1 VTCGAAKHGTAY
13 AWRWHECRCPEAVQA
28 HYRQGKEYR
37 KKVYLNG
44 GENLR
49 VPNVG
54 ALRRKQA
61 LAFMGWTEEEVGRQM
76 GVPQP
81 PRPRQRGRIRNVNP
95 ATHQWWVEAFEALA
109 MKDGPSTRA
118 RSTAITKGWAG
129 PLAWLDIDDPDEV
142 PGLSSDILRET
153 SRRWSHAAKRRRA
166 QRARRL
172 RQAGYPVPRK
182 GTIPTVTQYE
192 RELEKKAA
200 YAVRKR
206 AEAKEAR
213 DAMRTRETT
222 QEAA

>member
-1 VTCGAAKHGTAY
+1 MTCGAAKHGTAY
-13 AWRWHECRCPEAVQA
+13 AWRWHNCQCPEAVQA
-28 HYRQGKEYR
+28 HYREGKEYR

-44 GENLR
+44 GEKLR

-54 ALRRKQA
+54 AIRRKQA
-61 LAFMGWTEEEVGRQM
+61 LAFMGWTEEAVGRQM
-76 GVPQP
+76 GHQP
-81 PRPRQRGRIRNVNP
+81 PRPRQRNRIRNVNP
-95 ATHQWWVEAFEALA
+95 ETHQWWVDAFEALA
-109 MKDGPSTRA
+109 MKDGPSARA
-118 RSTAITKGWAG
+118 RSIAITKGWAG

-172 RQAGYPVPRK
+172 RQAGFPVPRT
-182 GTIPTVTQYE
+182 GTVPTVTQYK

-200 YAVRKR
+200 YGARKR
-206 AEAKEAR
+206 AEERALRAQ
-213 DAMRTRETT
+213 TT